1 VTPPNESN
9 CAPKAPKPTPTASTA
24 ANFAAAVLAKGGEVH
39 RLPDG
44 SGGFYQVAILNPGAL
59 RPKTEGGRN

>member
-1 VTPPNESN
+1 MSNPTPPPNS
-9 CAPKAPKPTPTASTA
+9 AKAPKPSPTPSTA
-24 ANFAAAVLAKGGEVH
+24 AAFAAAVLAKGGEVH

-44 SGGFYQVAILNPGAL
+44 EGGYYQVAILNPGAL